1 MPSLSGYGSS
11 LLCGMLVLLLAAGEG
26 QESHAQFSS
35 GLTSDSTHWRVEA
48 STGYYTQEGTNDPGL
63 GVFVGVGRRLPT
75 GFIGSFAFGVA
86 QTYSRYGPRR
96 PLFDGER
103 YYRSHYIFRL
113 SFDYP
118 LSLGQRHRLLLG
130 TGIVYVKRYW
140 TRPEIRIRGNSE
152 GQIVLSGTSNTI
164 TPSVAGLHFTVKY
177 QYRIS
182 RVALGVRAGTHLFQ
196 FERGGEYIVAPLI
209 TVHF

>member
-1 MPSLSGYGSS
+1 MPSLPGYGSS

-35 GLTSDSTHWRVEA
+35 GLTSDSTRWRVET
-48 STGYYTQEGTNDPGL
+48 STGYYTL
-63 GVFVGVGRRLPT
+63 GVFVSVGRRLPT
-75 GFIGSFAFGVA
+75 GFTGSFEFGIA
-86 QTYSRYGPRR
+86 QTYSRFGPRS
-96 PLFDGER
+96 PLFDGDR

-118 LSLGQRHRLLLG
+118 LSLGRRHRLLLG

-164 TPSVAGLHFTVKY
+164 TPGVAGLHFTVKY
-177 QYRIS
+177 QYRVS
-182 RVALGVRAGTHLFQ
+182 RVALGVRAGTHLFH
-196 FERGGEYIVAPLI
+196 FELGGEYIVAPLV
-209 TVHF
+209 TVYF